1 MVRPTTK
8 KNLNWTESS
17 IQWQCTTFAYQDF
30 LAVWIPNDTFCISLG
45 I

>member
-17 IQWQCTTFAYQDF
+17 IQ
-30 LAVWIPNDTFCISLG
+30 
-45 I
+45 